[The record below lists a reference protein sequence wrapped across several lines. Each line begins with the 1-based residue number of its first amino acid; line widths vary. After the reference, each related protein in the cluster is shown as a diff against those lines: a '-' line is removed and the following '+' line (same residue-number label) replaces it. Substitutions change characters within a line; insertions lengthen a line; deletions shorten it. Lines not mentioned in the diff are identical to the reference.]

1 MATRCLRTRPE
12 ARQLTLGSQKRL
24 DVVLMGSPN
33 VGKSAVLNSLVGAHV
48 AAITRKR
55 HTTRRKLLGVFNHK
69 RTQLAFYDTPGYISE
84 SEARSKQEISL
95 RRESTQAAKDADV
108 VLLVVDAARR
118 LQEKYDFEFAELAKL
133 AYAGARKEVVLV
145 LNKVDIVE
153 PKDRL
158 LDVTEKYVSLMNG
171 ARLGDEGQHLAQL
184 DVTTFMISA
193 LQDDGV
199 IGLKNYLLS
208 NAEYKPWVLD
218 KEQGAT
224 NQTDEELVEQ
234 IVYEKFLENVH
245 DEIPFIAE
253 IKCTSI
259 SNLTES
265 RILVKVTIKVD
276 TPNQQR
282 MVIGHQGRSMLKLRQ
297 ASSKL
302 LEAIMHKDII
312 LEFSIIVKGSKD
324 DIESQAE
331 GGNE

>member
-1 MATRCLRTRPE
+1 
-12 ARQLTLGSQKRL
+12 
-24 DVVLMGSPN
+24 MGPPN
-33 VGKSAVLNSLVGAHV
+33 VGKSAILNSLVGAHV

-84 SEARSKQEISL
+84 HEARSKQEISL
-95 RRESTQAAKDADV
+95 RRESAQAAKDADI

-118 LQEKYDFEFAELAKL
+118 LQEKFDFEFAELAKL

-158 LDVTEKYVSLMNG
+158 LEVTEKYVSLMNG
-171 ARLGDEGQHLAQL
+171 ARLGEEGQHLAQL

-193 LQDDGV
+193 LKDDGV
-199 IGLKNYLLS
+199 IDLKNYLLS
-208 NAEYKPWVLD
+208 SADYKPWVLD
-218 KEQGAT
+218 KEQGST

-234 IVYEKFLENVH
+234 IVYEKFLENIH
-245 DEIPFIAE
+245 DEIPFIAV

-259 SNLTES
+259 SDLTDS
-265 RILVKVTIKVD
+265 RILIKVTIKVD

-297 ASSKL
+297 AASKL
-302 LEAIMHKDII
+302 LEAIMHKDVI
-312 LEFSIIVKGSKD
+312 LEFSIIVKGSKE
-324 DIESQAE
+324 DIESREVQDE
-331 GGNE
+331 